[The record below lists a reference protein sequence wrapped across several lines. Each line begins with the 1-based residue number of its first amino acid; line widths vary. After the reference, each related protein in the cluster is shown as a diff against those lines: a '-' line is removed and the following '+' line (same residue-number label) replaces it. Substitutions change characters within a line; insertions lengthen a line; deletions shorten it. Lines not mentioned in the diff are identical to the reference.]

1 MTPQLESIFETQINN
16 VAYCSSSIFSREDV
30 IIILKTIRQYIDELP
45 KEQPEQFTKQY
56 ILDTLEEAL
65 NDFEYDEFISCEPEL
80 CGSYGDSYSLE
91 MNTSF
96 DDCEFKRSF
105 LIDLEN
111 YFTPTE

>member
-1 MTPQLESIFETQINN
+1 MTPQLEELFDAKIDNILQ
-16 VAYCSSSIFSREDV
+16 CHSSIFLKEDV
-30 IIILKTIRQYIDELP
+30 IVILKTLKESIDELP
-45 KEQPEQFTKQY
+45 IQEPGQFTKQY